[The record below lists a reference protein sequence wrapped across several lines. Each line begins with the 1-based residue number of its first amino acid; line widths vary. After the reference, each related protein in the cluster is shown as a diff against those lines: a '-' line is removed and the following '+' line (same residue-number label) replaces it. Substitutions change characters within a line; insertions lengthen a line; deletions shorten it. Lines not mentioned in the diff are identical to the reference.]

1 MQTQYQEQ
9 VLEFC
14 TYQSDLFR
22 YAKSLVND
30 FNDAGDL
37 MQDTLVTATRFVAKF
52 QAGTNAKAWLFRILK
67 NLFIN
72 KYRKAKKLPTH
83 VDFEDAQR
91 SISNI
96 QNNSQSWEFG
106 DTITIAISKLGK
118 DFKEIIQ
125 LCDIDGYTYQ
135 EISDMLQIP
144 IGTVRSRIF
153 RARGFLQESLATYA
167 KEFGYKTNK

>member
-1 MQTQYQEQ
+1 MQTQYQSQ

-14 TYQSDLFR
+14 NFQSDLFR
-22 YAKSLVND
+22 YAKSLTNDVN
-30 FNDAGDL
+30 NASDL
-37 MQDTLVTATRFVAKF
+37 MQDTLMTATRFVDKF
-52 QAGTNAKAWLFRILK
+52 QVGTNAKAWLFRILK

-96 QNNSQSWEFG
+96 QHNTDNCEFG
-106 DTITIAISKLGK
+106 DVITIAIAKLGN

-135 EISDMLQIP
+135 EIADKLEIP

-153 RARGFLQESLATYA
+153 RARGFLQESLAAYA
-167 KEFGYKTNK
+167 KELGYKTNK